1 MKVNEGKKKRGIDP
15 DALGIW
21 EGCGGVWYTRGSVCR
36 ECGKTRADHRAGGLS
51 PAKPERDL
59 KSALDFRPSLQIPL
73 PGIGRNCRIVIT
85 RGYGSAGPLD
95 NDNLLGGLKALRD
108 QITAQILGRDS
119 DAEKDGIVWE
129 YRQVRGKGVKVEIF
143 ALPEGEALKE

>member
-1 MKVNEGKKKRGIDP
+1 MKNEGRKRNGIDP

-21 EGCGGVWYTRGSVCR
+21 EGCGGVWYTAGGRCR
-36 ECGKTRADHRAGGLS
+36 ECGKTRADHHSGELPA
-51 PAKPERDL
+51 AKPQRDPQ
-59 KSALDFRPSLQIPL
+59 SALDICPSLQIPL

-108 QITAQILGRDS
+108 QITAQILGRES

-143 ALPEGEALKE
+143 ETPEAEALTE